1 MDSVQVEI
9 TAPLTLEITQIASLP
24 RAISPNSRIPK
35 DSIRTSLKA
44 STADSV
50 LASVYSL
57 GTSGI
62 LLSNLLVELG
72 ASPVVFGMLSSIPM
86 LVNLIQPLGAY
97 LSERSTSRFQY
108 SLRTHGIGRLLWL
121 VLVIGIVSINW
132 GVIDTQQLVILTL
145 LIVLF
150 SNLLGGLGTASW
162 LSWVAMIVPR
172 RLRGRYFGTRNSA
185 ANLTTLICVPMAGL
199 VVSHW
204 YGGSLQGYGVVLL
217 VSIVFGIM
225 GLGCQYFQVDINPQ
239 SQNTYYGKSPQTSE
253 IQSDITKDKKL
264 HPQGEEVTN
273 AQCPMPQATG
283 RLSLSSQEWVEFPV
297 AFDESSEVTQ
307 STDLLLLPSSSI
319 HLPQDQLTNSIWKNS
334 NFLIFLLYFSFWN
347 LAVNLSSPFFN
358 LYMLDT
364 LDLDVSYVTVYNS
377 LQAGATLLMLILW
390 GKLADKIG
398 NRPIL
403 ICVGILVGVTPLLW
417 LGIGANRLDIWLWL
431 PLLHI
436 LAGGT
441 WAAIDLCSNNIQLAI
456 APIKNQSIYFA
467 IAAAVAGVSGALGTT
482 IGSFLVQFAQS
493 GGLLGLF
500 ALSGLFRLVA
510 LVPLM
515 FLQEP
520 RRS

>member
-1 MDSVQVEI
+1 MDSVEI
-9 TAPLTLEITQIASLP
+9 ETIAPLTLEIPQIAS
-24 RAISPNSRIPK
+24 SPTALSPTSRIPK
-35 DSIRTSLKA
+35 DAIRTSLKA
-44 STADSV
+44 STADAV

-57 GTSGI
+57 GTGGI
-62 LLSNLLVELG
+62 LLSNFLVELG

-121 VLVIGIVSINW
+121 FLVIGILGVSL
-132 GVIDTQQLVILTL
+132 GVINTDQLVILTL

-150 SNLLGGLGTASW
+150 SHLLGGLGTASW

-172 RLRGRYFGTRNSA
+172 RLRGRYFGIRNSA
-185 ANLTTLICVPMAGL
+185 GSLTNLVCVPMAGL
-199 VVSHW
+199 AVSHW
-204 YGGSLQGYGVVLL
+204 YGGTLQGYGVVLL
-217 VSIVFGIM
+217 VSIVFGIA
-225 GLGCQYFQVDINPQ
+225 GLGCQYFQVDMSPR
-239 SQNTYYGKSPQTSE
+239 SQNTDYGKLTQTND
-253 IQSDITKDKKL
+253 IQ
-264 HPQGEEVTN
+264 PEV
-273 AQCPMPQATG
+273 
-283 RLSLSSQEWVEFPV
+283 VK
-297 AFDESSEVTQ
+297 DESSEVAQ
-307 STDLLLLPSSSI
+307 SI
-319 HLPQDQLTNSIWKNS
+319 HPPQNQLANSVWKNS
-334 NFLIFLLYFSFWN
+334 NFLRFLLYFSFWN

-364 LDLDVSYVTVYNS
+364 LDLDVSYVTIYNS

-403 ICVGILVGVTPLLW
+403 ICIGILVAATPMLW
-417 LGIGANRLDIWLWL
+417 LGISANRLDIWLWL

-467 IAAAVAGVSGALGTT
+467 IAAAVAGASGALGTT
-482 IGSFLVQFAQS
+482 IGSFIIQFAQF

-500 ALSGLFRLVA
+500 ALSSLFRLVA
-510 LVPLM
+510 LVPLV
-515 FLQEP
+515 FVKEP
-520 RRS
+520 GRG

>member
-1 MDSVQVEI
+1 MDSVQAET
-9 TAPLTLEITQIASLP
+9 TAPLALEFPQIASAP
-24 RAISPNSRIPK
+24 TAISPNSRIPK
-35 DSIRTSLKA
+35 DTIRTSLKA

-57 GTSGI
+57 GTGGI

-72 ASPVVFGMLSSIPM
+72 ASPVVFGMLCSIPM

-121 VLVIGIVSINW
+121 ILVIGIASASW
-132 GVIDTQQLVILTL
+132 GVVDTHQLVILTL

-172 RLRGRYFGTRNSA
+172 RLRGRYFGLRSSA
-185 ANLTTLICVPMAGL
+185 ASLTNLVCVPIAGL

-204 YGGSLQGYGVVLL
+204 YGGSLQGYGLVLL
-217 VSIVFGIM
+217 VSVVFGIM
-225 GLGCQYFQVDINPQ
+225 GLGCQYFQVDMNPR
-239 SQNTYYGKSPQTSE
+239 SQNTYYGKLTQTSE
-253 IQSDITKDKKL
+253 IQS
-264 HPQGEEVTN
+264 EV
-273 AQCPMPQATG
+273 
-283 RLSLSSQEWVEFPV
+283 VK
-297 AFDESSEVTQ
+297 DESSEVLQ
-307 STDLLLLPSSSI
+307 SI
-319 HLPQDQLTNSIWKNS
+319 HPPQNQLANSVWKNS
-334 NFLIFLLYFSFWN
+334 NFLIFLLYFSFWT

-364 LDLDVSYVTVYNS
+364 LDLDVSYVTIYNS

-403 ICVGILVGVTPLLW
+403 ICIGILVGVTPFLW
-417 LGIGANRLDIWLWL
+417 LGISINRLDIWLWL

-482 IGSFLVQFAQS
+482 IGSFIVQFAQS
-493 GGLLGLF
+493 GGLLTLF
-500 ALSGLFRLVA
+500 VLSGVFRLVA

-520 RRS
+520 QRS

>member
-1 MDSVQVEI
+1 MDSVQVET
-9 TAPLTLEITQIASLP
+9 TAPLTLEFPQIASP
-24 RAISPNSRIPK
+24 PPPISPNSRIPK
-35 DSIRTSLKA
+35 DIIRTSLKA

-50 LASVYSL
+50 LAAVYSL
-57 GTSGI
+57 GTGGI
-62 LLSNLLVELG
+62 LLCNFLVELG

-97 LSERSTSRFQY
+97 LSERCTSRFQY

-121 VLVIGIVSINW
+121 VLVIGIASVSW
-132 GVIDTQQLVILTL
+132 GVINTHQLVILTL

-150 SNLLGGLGTASW
+150 SNLLGGLGSASW

-185 ANLTTLICVPMAGL
+185 ASLTNLVCVPMAGL

-217 VSIVFGIM
+217 VGIVFGIV
-225 GLGCQYFQVDINPQ
+225 GLGCQYFQVDMNPQ
-239 SQNTYYGKSPQTSE
+239 LQNTYYGNSSQTSE
-253 IQSDITKDKKL
+253 IQSEVAKD
-264 HPQGEEVTN
+264 E
-273 AQCPMPQATG
+273 A
-283 RLSLSSQEWVEFPV
+283 
-297 AFDESSEVTQ
+297 SEVVQ
-307 STDLLLLPSSSI
+307 SI
-319 HLPQDQLTNSIWKNS
+319 HPPQDQVTNSIWKNS
-334 NFLIFLLYFSFWN
+334 NFLIFLLYFSFWA
-347 LAVNLSSPFFN
+347 LAVNLSAPFFN

-364 LDLDVSYVTVYNS
+364 LDLDVSYVTIYNS
-377 LQAGATLLMLILW
+377 LQAGANLLMLILW

-403 ICVGILVGVTPLLW
+403 ICIGILVAITPLLW
-417 LGIGANRLDIWLWL
+417 LGISVNRLGIWLWL

-436 LAGGT
+436 LLGGT
-441 WAAIDLCSNNIQLAI
+441 WAAIDLCSNNIQLSI

-467 IAAAVAGVSGALGTT
+467 IAAAVAGGSGALGTI
-482 IGSFLVQFAQS
+482 IGSFILQFAQF

-500 ALSGLFRLVA
+500 ALSGLLRLA
-510 LVPLM
+510 AIVPLM

-520 RRS
+520 SRG

>member
-1 MDSVQVEI
+1 MLMDSVQIET
-9 TAPLTLEITQIASLP
+9 TAPLTLEFPQIASP
-24 RAISPNSRIPK
+24 PTSISPNSRIPK
-35 DSIRTSLKA
+35 DTIRTSLKA

-57 GTSGI
+57 GTGGI

-121 VLVIGIVSINW
+121 ILVIGIASASL
-132 GVIDTQQLVILTL
+132 GVVDAHQLVILTL

-150 SNLLGGLGTASW
+150 SNLLGGLGSASW

-172 RLRGRYFGTRNSA
+172 RLRGRFFGTRNSA
-185 ANLTTLICVPMAGL
+185 ANLTTLVCVPMAGL

-204 YGGSLQGYGVVLL
+204 YGGSLQGYGIVLL
-217 VSIVFGIM
+217 VSVVFGIM
-225 GLGCQYFQVDINPQ
+225 GLGCQYFQVDMNPRCLRLQ
-239 SQNTYYGKSPQTSE
+239 ATQNTYYGKLTPSE
-253 IQSDITKDKKL
+253 IQL
-264 HPQGEEVTN
+264 EVVK
-273 AQCPMPQATG
+273 
-283 RLSLSSQEWVEFPV
+283 E
-297 AFDESSEVTQ
+297 ESSEVAQ
-307 STDLLLLPSSSI
+307 SI
-319 HLPQDQLTNSIWKNS
+319 HPPQEQSTNSIWKNS
-334 NFLIFLLYFSFWN
+334 NFLIFLLYFSFWA

-364 LDLDVSYVTVYNS
+364 LDLDVSYVTIYNS
-377 LQAGATLLMLILW
+377 FQAAATLLMLILW
-390 GKLADKIG
+390 GRLADKIG

-403 ICVGILVGVTPLLW
+403 ISIGILVGVTPLLW
-417 LGIGANRLDIWLWL
+417 LGIGANHLDIWLWL

-456 APIKNQSIYFA
+456 APTKNQSIYFA
-467 IAAAVAGVSGALGTT
+467 IAAAAAGVSGALGTT
-482 IGSFLVQFAQS
+482 IGSFIAQFAQS
-493 GGLLGLF
+493 GGLLSLF
-500 ALSGLFRLVA
+500 VLSALFRLVA

-520 RRS
+520 SRS

>member
-1 MDSVQVEI
+1 MNFVQVET
-9 TAPLTLEITQIASLP
+9 TAPLTLEIPQISSAPTPL
-24 RAISPNSRIPK
+24 SPTSRIPK
-35 DSIRTSLKA
+35 DAIRTSLKA

-62 LLSNLLVELG
+62 LLSNFLVELG

-86 LVNLIQPLGAY
+86 LVNLIQPLGAF

-121 VLVIGIVSINW
+121 VLVIGIIGVSL
-132 GVIDTQQLVILTL
+132 GVINTHQLVILTL

-172 RLRGRYFGTRNSA
+172 RLRGRFFGTRNSA
-185 ANLTTLICVPMAGL
+185 ANLTNLVCVPIAGL
-199 VVSHW
+199 AVSHW
-204 YGGSLQGYGVVLL
+204 YSGTLQGYGVVLL
-217 VSIVFGIM
+217 VSIVFGIV
-225 GLGCQYFQVDINPQ
+225 GLGCQYFQVDMNPQ
-239 SQNTYYGKSPQTSE
+239 SQNTYYGKLTQISD
-253 IQSDITKDKKL
+253 IQS
-264 HPQGEEVTN
+264 EV
-273 AQCPMPQATG
+273 AK
-283 RLSLSSQEWVEFPV
+283 
-297 AFDESSEVTQ
+297 DESSEIPQ
-307 STDLLLLPSSSI
+307 SI
-319 HLPQDQLTNSIWKNS
+319 HPPQNQLANSVWKNS
-334 NFLIFLLYFSFWN
+334 NFLRFLLYFAFWN
-347 LAVNLSSPFFN
+347 LAVNLSAPFFN

-364 LDLDVSYVTVYNS
+364 LDLNVSYVTIYNS

-403 ICVGILVGVTPLLW
+403 ISIGILVAATPLLW

-482 IGSFLVQFAQS
+482 IGSFIVQFAEF
-493 GGLLGLF
+493 GGLGLF
-500 ALSGLFRLVA
+500 ALSSLFRLAA
-510 LVPLM
+510 LVPLV
-515 FLQEP
+515 FVKEP
-520 RRS
+520 GS

>member
-9 TAPLTLEITQIASLP
+9 TAPLTLEIAQIASLP

-185 ANLTTLICVPMAGL
+185 ANLTNFICVPMAGL

-239 SQNTYYGKSPQTSE
+239 SQNTYYDKSPQTSE
-253 IQSDITKDKKL
+253 IQSDTTK
-264 HPQGEEVTN
+264 
-273 AQCPMPQATG
+273 
-283 RLSLSSQEWVEFPV
+283 
-297 AFDESSEVTQ
+297 DESSEVAQ

-520 RRS
+520 RRG

>member
-1 MDSVQVEI
+1 MDSVQIET
-9 TAPLTLEITQIASLP
+9 TAPLTLEFTQIAPSP
-24 RAISPNSRIPK
+24 TAISSNSRISK
-35 DSIRTSLKA
+35 DTIRTSLKA

-57 GTSGI
+57 GTGGI

-121 VLVIGIVSINW
+121 ILVIGIVSASL
-132 GVIDTQQLVILTL
+132 GVIDAHQLVILTL

-150 SNLLGGLGTASW
+150 SSLLGGLGTASW

-172 RLRGRYFGTRNSA
+172 QLRGRYFGTRNSA
-185 ANLTTLICVPMAGL
+185 ASLTNLICVPMAGL

-204 YGGSLQGYGVVLL
+204 YGGTLQGYGVILL
-217 VSIVFGIM
+217 ISIVFGIM
-225 GLGCQYFQVDINPQ
+225 GLGCQYFQVDMNPL

-253 IQSDITKDKKL
+253 IQS
-264 HPQGEEVTN
+264 EVTKN
-273 AQCPMPQATG
+273 
-283 RLSLSSQEWVEFPV
+283 
-297 AFDESSEVTQ
+297 ESSEILQ
-307 STDLLLLPSSSI
+307 SI
-319 HLPQDQLTNSIWKNS
+319 HLPQEQLANSIWKNS
-334 NFLIFLLYFSFWN
+334 NFLVFLLYFSFWT

-358 LYMLDT
+358 LYMLDK
-364 LDLDVSYVTVYNS
+364 LDLDVSYVTIYNS

-403 ICVGILVGVTPLLW
+403 ISIGILVGVTPLLW
-417 LGIGANRLDIWLWL
+417 LGIGVNRLDIWLWL

-436 LAGGT
+436 LTGGT

-467 IAAAVAGVSGALGTT
+467 IAAAVAGASGALGTT
-482 IGSFLVQFAQS
+482 IGSFLVQFTQS

-500 ALSGLFRLVA
+500 ALSGIFRLVA

-515 FLQEP
+515 FVQEP
-520 RRS
+520 SRG

>member
-1 MDSVQVEI
+1 MDFVQVE
-9 TAPLTLEITQIASLP
+9 TTTPLTLEIPQISLP
-24 RAISPNSRIPK
+24 PTALSPTSRIPK
-35 DSIRTSLKA
+35 DAIRTSLKA

-50 LASVYSL
+50 LAAVYSL
-57 GTSGI
+57 GTGGI
-62 LLSNLLVELG
+62 LLSNFLVELG
-72 ASPVVFGMLSSIPM
+72 ASPVVFGMLCSIPM

-121 VLVIGIVSINW
+121 ALVIGIIGVSL
-132 GVIDTQQLVILTL
+132 GVINTHQLVILTL

-185 ANLTTLICVPMAGL
+185 ANLTNLVCVPIAGL
-199 VVSHW
+199 AVSHW
-204 YGGSLQGYGVVLL
+204 YGGTLQGYGVVLL
-217 VSIVFGIM
+217 VSIVLGIA
-225 GLGCQYFQVDINPQ
+225 GLGCQYFQVDMNPR
-239 SQNTYYGKSPQTSE
+239 SQNTYYGKLTQTSE
-253 IQSDITKDKKL
+253 IQ
-264 HPQGEEVTN
+264 PEV
-273 AQCPMPQATG
+273 AK
-283 RLSLSSQEWVEFPV
+283 
-297 AFDESSEVTQ
+297 DESSEVSQ
-307 STDLLLLPSSSI
+307 SVHP
-319 HLPQDQLTNSIWKNS
+319 PQNQLTKSVWKNS
-334 NFLIFLLYFSFWN
+334 NFLRFLLYFSFWN

-364 LDLDVSYVTVYNS
+364 LDLDVSYVTIYNS

-403 ICVGILVGVTPLLW
+403 ICIGILVAATPLLW
-417 LGIGANRLDIWLWL
+417 LGIGANRFDIWLWL

-467 IAAAVAGVSGALGTT
+467 TAAAVAGGSGALGAT
-482 IGSFLVQFAQS
+482 IGSFIVQFAQF

-500 ALSGLFRLVA
+500 ALSSLFRLAA
-510 LVPLM
+510 LLPLV
-515 FLQEP
+515 FVKEP
-520 RRS
+520 ERG

>member
-1 MDSVQVEI
+1 MDSVQIET
-9 TAPLTLEITQIASLP
+9 TAPLTLEFTQIASP
-24 RAISPNSRIPK
+24 PTVISSNSRISK
-35 DSIRTSLKA
+35 DTIRTSLKA

-57 GTSGI
+57 GTGGI

-97 LSERSTSRFQY
+97 LSERSTSRFRY

-121 VLVIGIVSINW
+121 ILVIGIVSASL
-132 GVIDTQQLVILTL
+132 GAIDAHQLVILTL

-150 SNLLGGLGTASW
+150 SNLLGGLGSASW

-185 ANLTTLICVPMAGL
+185 ASLTNLVCVPMAGL

-204 YGGSLQGYGVVLL
+204 YGGTLQGYGVVLL
-217 VSIVFGIM
+217 VSIVFGIV
-225 GLGCQYFQVDINPQ
+225 GLGCQYFQVDMNPQ
-239 SQNTYYGKSPQTSE
+239 SQNTDYGKSPQTTE
-253 IQSDITKDKKL
+253 IQSEIAK
-264 HPQGEEVTN
+264 
-273 AQCPMPQATG
+273 
-283 RLSLSSQEWVEFPV
+283 
-297 AFDESSEVTQ
+297 DESSEVLQ
-307 STDLLLLPSSSI
+307 SI
-319 HLPQDQLTNSIWKNS
+319 HLPQDQLTKSIWKNS
-334 NFLIFLLYFSFWN
+334 NFLVFLLYFSFWT

-364 LDLDVSYVTVYNS
+364 LDLDVSYVTIYNS

-403 ICVGILVGVTPLLW
+403 ICIGILVGVTPLLW
-417 LGIGANRLDIWLWL
+417 LGIGVNRLDIWLWL

-436 LAGGT
+436 LTGGT
-441 WAAIDLCSNNIQLAI
+441 WAAIDLCSNNIQLGI

-467 IAAAVAGVSGALGTT
+467 IAAAVAGASGALGTT

-500 ALSGLFRLVA
+500 ALSGIFRLVA

-515 FLQEP
+515 FVQEP
-520 RRS
+520 SRG

>member
-1 MDSVQVEI
+1 MDSVQIET
-9 TAPLTLEITQIASLP
+9 TAPLTLEFTQIASP
-24 RAISPNSRIPK
+24 PTAISSNSRISK
-35 DSIRTSLKA
+35 DTIRTSLKA

-57 GTSGI
+57 GTGGI

-108 SLRTHGIGRLLWL
+108 SLRTHGISRLLWL
-121 VLVIGIVSINW
+121 ILVIGIASASW
-132 GVIDTQQLVILTL
+132 GVFDTHQLVILTL

-172 RLRGRYFGTRNSA
+172 QLRGRFFGTRNSA
-185 ANLTTLICVPMAGL
+185 ANLSTLVCVPIAGL

-204 YGGSLQGYGVVLL
+204 YGGSLQGYGIVLL
-217 VSIVFGIM
+217 VSVVFGII
-225 GLGCQYFQVDINPQ
+225 GLGCQYFQVDMNPRYLQ
-239 SQNTYYGKSPQTSE
+239 LQATQNTYYGNLTPSE
-253 IQSDITKDKKL
+253 IQS
-264 HPQGEEVTN
+264 EV
-273 AQCPMPQATG
+273 AK
-283 RLSLSSQEWVEFPV
+283 
-297 AFDESSEVTQ
+297 DESSKVLQ
-307 STDLLLLPSSSI
+307 SI
-319 HLPQDQLTNSIWKNS
+319 HPPQDQSINSIWKNS
-334 NFLIFLLYFSFWN
+334 NFLIFLLYFSFWT

-364 LDLDVSYVTVYNS
+364 LDLNVSYVTIYNS
-377 LQAGATLLMLILW
+377 FQAAATLLMFILW

-403 ICVGILVGVTPLLW
+403 ISIGILVAATPFLW
-417 LGIGANRLDIWLWL
+417 LGISVNRLDIWLWL

-436 LAGGT
+436 LIGGT
-441 WAAIDLCSNNIQLAI
+441 WAAIDLCNNNIQLAI
-456 APIKNQSIYFA
+456 APTKNQSIYFA

-482 IGSFLVQFAQS
+482 IGSFIVQFSQS
-493 GGLLGLF
+493 GGLLSLF

-515 FLQEP
+515 FLQEQ
-520 RRS
+520 RG